1 MTYYITT
8 RPYRLTRHWNSED
21 GYEPIPDFSLAVDV
35 REEDDAYIVNA
46 LVPGLKADDLNVQI
60 LDDMVT
66 IQGEFKGDDSDYM
79 LRELP
84 HGSFKRTLRM
94 PISLDSNKTEANIND
109 GVLTLRLI
117 KAESARPR
125 VIKVAAK

>member
-1 MTYYITT
+1 MPYYISTH
-8 RPYRLTRHWNSED
+8 PYRLARRWFDEN
-21 GYEPIPDFSLAVDV
+21 GYEPIPDFTLAVDV

-66 IQGEFKGDDSDYM
+66 IQGEFKGDDSDYL

-94 PISLDSNKTEANIND
+94 PISLDPNKTEAQIND
-109 GVLTLRLI
+109 GVLTLRLM
-117 KAESARPR
+117 KAEEARPR

>member
-1 MTYYITT
+1 MTYYIST
-8 RPYRLTRHWNSED
+8 RPYRLARRMVDPAE
-21 GYEPIPDFSLAVDV
+21 YESLPDFSLAVDV
-35 REEDDAYIVNA
+35 REDNDVYTVNA

-66 IQGEFKGDDSDYM
+66 IQGEFKGDDSDYL

-94 PISLDSNKTEANIND
+94 PVSLDPNKTEANITD
-109 GVLTLRLI
+109 GVLTLRLM
-117 KAESARPR
+117 KSESARPR

>member
-1 MTYYITT
+1 MAYYIST
-8 RPYRLTRHWNSED
+8 RPYHLTRRWFDQN
-21 GYEPIPDFSLAVDV
+21 GYEPIPDFTLAVDV

-46 LVPGLKADDLNVQI
+46 LVPGLKAADLNVQI

-94 PISLDSNKTEANIND
+94 PVKLDSNKTEANITD
-109 GVLTLRLI
+109 GVLTLRLM
-117 KAESARPR
+117 KAEEARPR

>member
-1 MTYYITT
+1 MAYYITT
-8 RPYRLTRHWNSED
+8 HPYRLARRWIDRS
-21 GYEPIPDFSLAVDV
+21 GLEPIPDFTLAVDV
-35 REEDDAYIVNA
+35 REEEDAYIVNA
-46 LVPGLKADDLNVQI
+46 LVPGLKAEDLNVQV

-66 IQGEFKGDDSDYM
+66 IQGEFKDHDSEFM

-94 PISLDSNKTEANIND
+94 PVSLDPAKAEASIDD
-109 GVLTLRLI
+109 GVLTLRLL
-117 KAESARPR
+117 KAETARPR

>member
-1 MTYYITT
+1 MTYYISTH
-8 RPYRLTRHWNSED
+8 PYRLTRRWSPEN
-21 GYEPIPDFSLAVDV
+21 GYEPIPDFTLSVDV

-46 LVPGLKADDLNVQI
+46 LVPGLKAEDLSVQI
-60 LDDMVT
+60 LDDTIT
-66 IQGEFKGDDSDYM
+66 IQGEFKGSDSDYM

-94 PISLDSNKTEANIND
+94 PVRLDPNKTEAQITD
-109 GVLTLRLI
+109 GVLTLRLM
-117 KAESARPR
+117 KAEEARPR